1 MSRHATDWAWE
12 TDPGSSSLK
21 LILLS
26 MADRADEYNLCYPSI
41 ERLVK
46 DTCLN
51 KKTVQAGLI
60 SLMKMGLISDT
71 GERKG
76 ATKRVRVFSL
86 NITKNGNI
94 KGNREGGNEPE
105 NGNVT
110 ENGNIPKN
118 GMLNDPKN
126 GMLNDPKNG
135 MLNDPKNGMLND
147 PKNGMLNDP
156 KNGML
161 NDPKNG
167 MLNDPKN
174 GIQNQS
180 YNQSFNQERES
191 RTKNG
196 DSVHHDPGAN
206 NAVMNNFVPPGGPGQ
221 LGKFVMHE
229 QWQPSDDFLRKSSLQ
244 GIYLDSLP
252 TAQELA
258 EFRIYWMAEGKAY
271 HQAQWEQKLARRL
284 QISRQKQSTLPDNNV
299 PHWNSPEAWE
309 DFL

>member
-105 NGNVT
+105 SGNVT
-110 ENGNIPKN
+110 ENGNI
-118 GMLNDPKN
+118 
-126 GMLNDPKNG
+126 
-135 MLNDPKNGMLND
+135 PKNGMLND

-191 RTKNG
+191 RTKSG
-196 DSVHHDPGAN
+196 DSVPHDPGAN

>member
-86 NITKNGNI
+86 NITKKGNI

-110 ENGNIPKN
+110 ESGNIPKN
-118 GMLNDPKN
+118 GMLNIPKN
-126 GMLNDPKNG
+126 GMLNI
-135 MLNDPKNGMLND
+135 
-147 PKNGMLNDP
+147 P

-191 RTKNG
+191 RTKIG
-196 DSVHHDPGAN
+196 DSVPHDPGAN

>member
-94 KGNREGGNEPE
+94 KGNREGGNEHE

-110 ENGNIPKN
+110 ENGNI
-118 GMLNDPKN
+118 
-126 GMLNDPKNG
+126 
-135 MLNDPKNGMLND
+135 

>member
-135 MLNDPKNGMLND
+135 
-147 PKNGMLNDP
+147 
-156 KNGML
+156 
-161 NDPKNG
+161 
-167 MLNDPKN
+167 
-174 GIQNQS
+174 IQNQSYNQS

-191 RTKNG
+191 RTKSG
-196 DSVHHDPGAN
+196 DSVPHDPGAN

>member
-105 NGNVT
+105 NGN
-110 ENGNIPKN
+110 I
-118 GMLNDPKN
+118 
-126 GMLNDPKNG
+126 
-135 MLNDPKNGMLND
+135 
-147 PKNGMLNDP
+147 
-156 KNGML
+156 
-161 NDPKNG
+161 PKNG

-180 YNQSFNQERES
+180 YNQERES
-191 RTKNG
+191 RTKSG
-196 DSVHHDPGAN
+196 DSVPHDPGAN

-244 GIYLDSLP
+244 GIYLDSQP

>member
-105 NGNVT
+105 SGNVT
-110 ENGNIPKN
+110 ENGNI
-118 GMLNDPKN
+118 
-126 GMLNDPKNG
+126 
-135 MLNDPKNGMLND
+135 

>member
-135 MLNDPKNGMLND
+135 
-147 PKNGMLNDP
+147 
-156 KNGML
+156 
-161 NDPKNG
+161 
-167 MLNDPKN
+167 
-174 GIQNQS
+174 IQNQS

-191 RTKNG
+191 RTKSG
-196 DSVHHDPGAN
+196 DSVPHDPGAN
-206 NAVMNNFVPPGGPGQ
+206 NAVMNNFVPPGGPWQ

-299 PHWNSPEAWE
+299 PHWNSPEAWK

>member
-94 KGNREGGNEPE
+94 KGNREGCNEPE

-110 ENGNIPKN
+110 ENGNI
-118 GMLNDPKN
+118 
-126 GMLNDPKNG
+126 
-135 MLNDPKNGMLND
+135 PKNGMLND

>member
-147 PKNGMLNDP
+147 PKNG
-156 KNGML
+156 
-161 NDPKNG
+161 
-167 MLNDPKN
+167 
-174 GIQNQS
+174 IQNQS

-191 RTKNG
+191 RTKSG
-196 DSVHHDPGAN
+196 DSVPHDPGAN

-284 QISRQKQSTLPDNNV
+284 QISRQKLSTLPDNNV

>member
-118 GMLNDPKN
+118 GNVTEN
-126 GMLNDPKNG
+126 GNI
-135 MLNDPKNGMLND
+135 
-147 PKNGMLNDP
+147 P

-191 RTKNG
+191 RTKSG
-196 DSVHHDPGAN
+196 DSVPHDPGAN

>member
-86 NITKNGNI
+86 NITKKGNI
-94 KGNREGGNEPE
+94 KGNLEGRNEPE
-105 NGNVT
+105 NGNVP
-110 ENGNIPKN
+110 ENGNI
-118 GMLNDPKN
+118 
-126 GMLNDPKNG
+126 
-135 MLNDPKNGMLND
+135 
-147 PKNGMLNDP
+147 P

-180 YNQSFNQERES
+180 YNQSYNQSFNQERES
-191 RTKNG
+191 RTKTG
-196 DSVHHDPGAN
+196 DSVPHDPGAN

>member
-105 NGNVT
+105 NGN
-110 ENGNIPKN
+110 I
-118 GMLNDPKN
+118 
-126 GMLNDPKNG
+126 
-135 MLNDPKNGMLND
+135 
-147 PKNGMLNDP
+147 P

-191 RTKNG
+191 RTKSG
-196 DSVHHDPGAN
+196 DSVPHDPSAN
-206 NAVMNNFVPPGGPGQ
+206 NAVMNNFFPPGGLGQ

>member
-60 SLMKMGLISDT
+60 SLMKMGIISDT

-86 NITKNGNI
+86 NI
-94 KGNREGGNEPE
+94 
-105 NGNVT
+105 
-110 ENGNIPKN
+110 
-118 GMLNDPKN
+118 
-126 GMLNDPKNG
+126 
-135 MLNDPKNGMLND
+135 
-147 PKNGMLNDP
+147 P

-191 RTKNG
+191 RTKSG
-196 DSVHHDPGAN
+196 DSVPHDPGAN

>member
-94 KGNREGGNEPE
+94 KGNRKGSNEPE
-105 NGNVT
+105 NGNVP
-110 ENGNIPKN
+110 ENGNI
-118 GMLNDPKN
+118 
-126 GMLNDPKNG
+126 
-135 MLNDPKNGMLND
+135 
-147 PKNGMLNDP
+147 P

-191 RTKNG
+191 RTKIRG
-196 DSVHHDPGAN
+196 SVPHDPGAN

>member
-105 NGNVT
+105 NGN
-110 ENGNIPKN
+110 
-118 GMLNDPKN
+118 DPKN
-126 GMLNDPKNG
+126 GMLNEPENG
-135 MLNDPKNGMLND
+135 
-147 PKNGMLNDP
+147 NDP

-191 RTKNG
+191 RTKTG
-196 DSVHHDPGAN
+196 DSVPHDPGAN

>member
-86 NITKNGNI
+86 NI
-94 KGNREGGNEPE
+94 
-105 NGNVT
+105 
-110 ENGNIPKN
+110 
-118 GMLNDPKN
+118 
-126 GMLNDPKNG
+126 
-135 MLNDPKNGMLND
+135 
-147 PKNGMLNDP
+147 P

-191 RTKNG
+191 RTKTG
-196 DSVHHDPGAN
+196 DSVPHDPGAN

>member
-94 KGNREGGNEPE
+94 KGNLEGCNEPE
-105 NGNVT
+105 NGNVP
-110 ENGNIPKN
+110 ENGNI
-118 GMLNDPKN
+118 
-126 GMLNDPKNG
+126 
-135 MLNDPKNGMLND
+135 
-147 PKNGMLNDP
+147 P

-191 RTKNG
+191 RTKTG
-196 DSVHHDPGAN
+196 DSVPHDPGAN

-271 HQAQWEQKLARRL
+271 HQAQWEQKLARRIQFCRPKSGEVRKSL
-284 QISRQKQSTLPDNNV
+284 DWHNTDWIDEVWDEINSRTS
-299 PHWNSPEAWE
+299 
-309 DFL
+309 

>member
-135 MLNDPKNGMLND
+135 MLNDPKNG
-147 PKNGMLNDP
+147 
-156 KNGML
+156 
-161 NDPKNG
+161 
-167 MLNDPKN
+167 
-174 GIQNQS
+174 IQNQS

-191 RTKNG
+191 RTKTG
-196 DSVHHDPGAN
+196 DSVPHDPGAN
-206 NAVMNNFVPPGGPGQ
+206 NAVMNNFVPPGGLGQ

>member
-135 MLNDPKNGMLND
+135 
-147 PKNGMLNDP
+147 
-156 KNGML
+156 
-161 NDPKNG
+161 
-167 MLNDPKN
+167 
-174 GIQNQS
+174 IQNQS

-191 RTKNG
+191 RTKTG
-196 DSVHHDPGAN
+196 DSVPHDPGAN
-206 NAVMNNFVPPGGPGQ
+206 NAVMNNFVPPGGPGK

>member
-135 MLNDPKNGMLND
+135 
-147 PKNGMLNDP
+147 
-156 KNGML
+156 
-161 NDPKNG
+161 
-167 MLNDPKN
+167 
-174 GIQNQS
+174 IQNQS

-196 DSVHHDPGAN
+196 DSVPHDPDAN

>member
-135 MLNDPKNGMLND
+135 MLNDPKNG
-147 PKNGMLNDP
+147 
-156 KNGML
+156 
-161 NDPKNG
+161 
-167 MLNDPKN
+167 
-174 GIQNQS
+174 IQNQSYNQS

-191 RTKNG
+191 RTKTG
-196 DSVHHDPGAN
+196 DSVPHDPGAN

-299 PHWNSPEAWE
+299 PHWNSTEAWE

>member
-94 KGNREGGNEPE
+94 KGNLEGGNEPE

-110 ENGNIPKN
+110 ENGNI
-118 GMLNDPKN
+118 
-126 GMLNDPKNG
+126 
-135 MLNDPKNGMLND
+135 

-191 RTKNG
+191 RTKSG
-196 DSVHHDPGAN
+196 DSVPHDPGAN

-258 EFRIYWMAEGKAY
+258 EFRIYWMADGKAY

>member
-86 NITKNGNI
+86 NITKKGNI
-94 KGNREGGNEPE
+94 KGNLEGCNEPE
-105 NGNVT
+105 NGNVP
-110 ENGNIPKN
+110 ENGNI
-118 GMLNDPKN
+118 
-126 GMLNDPKNG
+126 
-135 MLNDPKNGMLND
+135 PKNGMLND

-191 RTKNG
+191 RTKTG
-196 DSVHHDPGAN
+196 DSVPHDPGAN

>member
-76 ATKRVRVFSL
+76 ATKSVRVFSL

-135 MLNDPKNGMLND
+135 MLNDPKNG
-147 PKNGMLNDP
+147 
-156 KNGML
+156 
-161 NDPKNG
+161 
-167 MLNDPKN
+167 
-174 GIQNQS
+174 IQNQS

-191 RTKNG
+191 RTKSG
-196 DSVHHDPGAN
+196 DSVPHDPGAN

>member
-86 NITKNGNI
+86 NITKKGNI
-94 KGNREGGNEPE
+94 KGNLEGRNEPE
-105 NGNVT
+105 NGNVP
-110 ENGNIPKN
+110 ENGNI
-118 GMLNDPKN
+118 
-126 GMLNDPKNG
+126 
-135 MLNDPKNGMLND
+135 

-191 RTKNG
+191 RTKTG
-196 DSVHHDPGAN
+196 DSVPHDPGAN

>member
-12 TDPGSSSLK
+12 TNPGSSSLK

-94 KGNREGGNEPE
+94 KGNLEGCNEPE
-105 NGNVT
+105 NGNVP
-110 ENGNIPKN
+110 ENGNI
-118 GMLNDPKN
+118 
-126 GMLNDPKNG
+126 
-135 MLNDPKNGMLND
+135 
-147 PKNGMLNDP
+147 P

-191 RTKNG
+191 RTKTG
-196 DSVHHDPGAN
+196 DSVPHDPVAN

-271 HQAQWEQKLARRL
+271 HQAQWEQKLARRI
-284 QISRQKQSTLPDNNV
+284 QFCRQKSGEVRKSLDWHNTDWIDEV
-299 PHWNSPEAWE
+299 WDEINSRTS
-309 DFL
+309 

>member
-86 NITKNGNI
+86 NI
-94 KGNREGGNEPE
+94 
-105 NGNVT
+105 
-110 ENGNIPKN
+110 
-118 GMLNDPKN
+118 
-126 GMLNDPKNG
+126 
-135 MLNDPKNGMLND
+135 
-147 PKNGMLNDP
+147 P

-191 RTKNG
+191 RTKSG
-196 DSVHHDPGAN
+196 DSVPHDPGAN

>member
-86 NITKNGNI
+86 NITKKGNI
-94 KGNREGGNEPE
+94 KGNLEGRNEPE
-105 NGNVT
+105 NGN
-110 ENGNIPKN
+110 I
-118 GMLNDPKN
+118 
-126 GMLNDPKNG
+126 
-135 MLNDPKNGMLND
+135 PKNGMLND

-191 RTKNG
+191 RTKSG
-196 DSVHHDPGAN
+196 DSVPHDPGAN

>member
-135 MLNDPKNGMLND
+135 
-147 PKNGMLNDP
+147 
-156 KNGML
+156 
-161 NDPKNG
+161 
-167 MLNDPKN
+167 
-174 GIQNQS
+174 IQNQSYNQS

-191 RTKNG
+191 RTKTG
-196 DSVHHDPGAN
+196 DSVPHDPGAN

>member
-1 MSRHATDWAWE
+1 MSRHATEWAWK
-12 TDPGSSSLK
+12 TNPGSSSLK

-41 ERLVK
+41 ERLVT
-46 DTCLN
+46 DTSLN

-60 SLMKMGLISDT
+60 SLIGMGLISDT

-94 KGNREGGNEPE
+94 KGNREGGNEPK
-105 NGNVT
+105 NGNVP
-110 ENGNIPKN
+110 ESGNIPKN

-135 MLNDPKNGMLND
+135 
-147 PKNGMLNDP
+147 
-156 KNGML
+156 
-161 NDPKNG
+161 
-167 MLNDPKN
+167 
-174 GIQNQS
+174 IQNLSVNQS
-180 YNQSFNQERES
+180 YNQEKER
-191 RTKNG
+191 G
-196 DSVHHDPGAN
+196 DKTGGSVPHDPDAN

-252 TAQELA
+252 TPQELA
-258 EFRIYWMAEGKAY
+258 EFRVYWMAEGKAF
-271 HQAQWEQKLARRL
+271 HHAQWEQKLARRL
-284 QISRQKQSTLPDNNV
+284 QISRQNKLTSPENNV

>member
-94 KGNREGGNEPE
+94 KGNREGGNEHE

-110 ENGNIPKN
+110 ENGNI
-118 GMLNDPKN
+118 
-126 GMLNDPKNG
+126 
-135 MLNDPKNGMLND
+135 PKNGMLND

>member
-94 KGNREGGNEPE
+94 KGNLEGCNEPE
-105 NGNVT
+105 NGNVP
-110 ENGNIPKN
+110 ENGNI
-118 GMLNDPKN
+118 
-126 GMLNDPKNG
+126 
-135 MLNDPKNGMLND
+135 
-147 PKNGMLNDP
+147 P

-180 YNQSFNQERES
+180 YNQSYNQSFNQERES
-191 RTKNG
+191 RTKTG
-196 DSVHHDPGAN
+196 DSVPHDPGAN
-206 NAVMNNFVPPGGPGQ
+206 NAVMNNFVPPGGLGQ

>member
-60 SLMKMGLISDT
+60 SLMKMGIISDT

-86 NITKNGNI
+86 NI
-94 KGNREGGNEPE
+94 
-105 NGNVT
+105 
-110 ENGNIPKN
+110 
-118 GMLNDPKN
+118 
-126 GMLNDPKNG
+126 
-135 MLNDPKNGMLND
+135 
-147 PKNGMLNDP
+147 
-156 KNGML
+156 
-161 NDPKNG
+161 PKNG

-191 RTKNG
+191 RTKSG
-196 DSVHHDPGAN
+196 DSVPHDPGAN

>member
-118 GMLNDPKN
+118 GMLNDPEN
-126 GMLNDPKNG
+126 GMLNDPE
-135 MLNDPKNGMLND
+135 
-147 PKNGMLNDP
+147 
-156 KNGML
+156 
-161 NDPKNG
+161 NG

-180 YNQSFNQERES
+180 YNQSFNQERGS
-191 RTKNG
+191 RTKTG
-196 DSVHHDPGAN
+196 DSVPHDPGAN

>member
-94 KGNREGGNEPE
+94 KGNREGSNEPE

-126 GMLNDPKNG
+126 GMN
-135 MLNDPKNGMLND
+135 
-147 PKNGMLNDP
+147 
-156 KNGML
+156 
-161 NDPKNG
+161 
-167 MLNDPKN
+167 
-174 GIQNQS
+174 
-180 YNQSFNQERES
+180 R
-191 RTKNG
+191 
-196 DSVHHDPGAN
+196 PG
-206 NAVMNNFVPPGGPGQ
+206 FPGEC
-221 LGKFVMHE
+221 FICE
-229 QWQPSDDFLRKSSLQ
+229 LR
-244 GIYLDSLP
+244 
-252 TAQELA
+252 
-258 EFRIYWMAEGKAY
+258 
-271 HQAQWEQKLARRL
+271 
-284 QISRQKQSTLPDNNV
+284 LPDHRFRWKHNKLFLLLPEEYGPAFPAIV
-299 PHWNSPEAWE
+299 DCYTSPPT
-309 DFL
+309 

>member
-105 NGNVT
+105 SGNVT
-110 ENGNIPKN
+110 ENGNI
-118 GMLNDPKN
+118 
-126 GMLNDPKNG
+126 
-135 MLNDPKNGMLND
+135 

-191 RTKNG
+191 RTKTG
-196 DSVHHDPGAN
+196 DSVPHDPGAN

-229 QWQPSDDFLRKSSLQ
+229 QWHPSDDFLRKSSLQ

>member
-110 ENGNIPKN
+110 KNGNIKGNREGGNEPENGNVTENGNI
-118 GMLNDPKN
+118 
-126 GMLNDPKNG
+126 
-135 MLNDPKNGMLND
+135 
-147 PKNGMLNDP
+147 P

-191 RTKNG
+191 RTKSG
-196 DSVHHDPGAN
+196 DSVPHDPGAN

>member
-86 NITKNGNI
+86 NITKKGNI
-94 KGNREGGNEPE
+94 KGNLDGCNEPE
-105 NGNVT
+105 NGNVPK
-110 ENGNIPKN
+110 NGNIPKN

-126 GMLNDPKNG
+126 GNI
-135 MLNDPKNGMLND
+135 
-147 PKNGMLNDP
+147 P

-191 RTKNG
+191 RTKTG
-196 DSVHHDPGAN
+196 DSVPHDPGAN

>member
-86 NITKNGNI
+86 NITKKGNI
-94 KGNREGGNEPE
+94 KGNLDGCNEPE
-105 NGNVT
+105 NGNVP
-110 ENGNIPKN
+110 ENGNI
-118 GMLNDPKN
+118 
-126 GMLNDPKNG
+126 
-135 MLNDPKNGMLND
+135 

-191 RTKNG
+191 RTKTG
-196 DSVHHDPGAN
+196 DSVPHDPGAN